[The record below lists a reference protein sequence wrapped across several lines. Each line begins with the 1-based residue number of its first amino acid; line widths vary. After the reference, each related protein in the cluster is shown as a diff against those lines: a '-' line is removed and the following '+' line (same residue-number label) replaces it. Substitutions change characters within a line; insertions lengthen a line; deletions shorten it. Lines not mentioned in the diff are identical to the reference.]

1 MIKDLLYIY
10 SQNYYLKKAVVID
23 NLDIF
28 DLILKL
34 YYFSRFF
41 FKTYFPLKQAKVS
54 ISFKVI
60 YIFSHTLLRVKF
72 KCCNNLGNLNLL

>member
-34 YYFSRFF
+34 DYFSCF

-54 ISFKVI
+54 ISFKVT
-60 YIFSHTLLRVKF
+60 YIFSYTLLRVKF